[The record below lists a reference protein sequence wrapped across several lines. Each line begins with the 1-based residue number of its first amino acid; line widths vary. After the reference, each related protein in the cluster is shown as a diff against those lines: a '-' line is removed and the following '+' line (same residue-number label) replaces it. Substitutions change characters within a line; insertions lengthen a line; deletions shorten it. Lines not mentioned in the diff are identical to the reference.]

1 MLAAIQ
7 MLSPHEIFLRL
18 SFAALLGAVIG
29 IERDVHRRPAGIR
42 TSAFV
47 CMGSALFTILSFELA
62 KMFGDTSA
70 TRIAS
75 NLVQGIGFLGAGAI
89 LREAGGLV
97 GLTTAATIFVE
108 AAIGMAVG
116 GGLYA
121 VGGYA
126 TGVVLFGLVCLG
138 WLARVANLKPRMM
151 GFRVT
156 ASHAESITSEVQQ
169 LIESLKLKPQQFRVS
184 MTGDTS
190 IVEFQ
195 ADTGYRQ
202 QEQIIKKLNRPGVVV
217 EAVPFE
223 GHHE

>member
-1 MLAAIQ
+1 MIPL
-7 MLSPHEIFLRL
+7 PEIVLRL
-18 SFAALLGAVIG
+18 SFAALLGAAIG
-29 IERDVHRRPAGIR
+29 VERDLHRRPAGIR

-47 CMGSALFTILSFELA
+47 CMGSALFTILSFQLA
-62 KMFGDTSA
+62 KMYGDTSS

-126 TGVVLFGLVCLG
+126 TGLVLFGLVIFG
-138 WLARVANLKPRMM
+138 WIARRWNLKVRIL
-151 GFRVT
+151 GFRIT
-156 ASHAESITSEVQQ
+156 GTHAENIAAEVQR
-169 LIESLKLKPQQFRVS
+169 LLVELKIKPQQFRIS
-184 MTGDTS
+184 MVGVNS
-190 IVEFQ
+190 VVEFQ
-195 ADTGYRQ
+195 AEVGHRH
-202 QEQIIKKLNRPGVVV
+202 QEQIVERLNRVGVVT
-217 EAVPFE
+217 EITPIE
-223 GHHE
+223 GHRE

>member
-1 MLAAIQ
+1 MISL
-7 MLSPHEIFLRL
+7 HEIVLRL

-29 IERDVHRRPAGIR
+29 VERDLHRRPAGIR

-47 CMGSALFTILSFELA
+47 CMGSALFTILSFQLA
-62 KMFGDTSA
+62 KMSGDTSG

-126 TGVVLFGLVCLG
+126 TGLVLFGLVVLG
-138 WLARVANLKPRMM
+138 WIAQRSNLKVRIM

-156 ASHAESITSEVQQ
+156 GSHAENIAGEVQR
-169 LIESLKLKPQQFRVS
+169 LFAELKIKPQQFRVS
-184 MTGDTS
+184 MVGASS

-195 ADTGYRQ
+195 AEVGHRQ
-202 QEQIIKKLNRPGVVV
+202 QEQIVERLNRVGVVTEV
-217 EAVPFE
+217 IPIE
-223 GHHE
+223 GHRE

>member
-1 MLAAIQ
+1 
-7 MLSPHEIFLRL
+7 MLSLHEIFLRL
-18 SFAALLGAVIG
+18 GLAALLGAAIG
-29 IERDVHRRPAGIR
+29 IERDLHRRPAGIR

-47 CMGSALFTILSFELA
+47 CMGSALFTLLSFQLA
-62 KMFGDTSA
+62 KMYGDTSS

-89 LREAGGLV
+89 LREASGLV

-126 TGVVLFGLVCLG
+126 TGLVLFGLIVLG
-138 WLARVANLKPRMM
+138 WLARVTNLKAREMGFRITASHTEGIASEVQKCLESLNLKP
-151 GFRVT
+151 
-156 ASHAESITSEVQQ
+156 
-169 LIESLKLKPQQFRVS
+169 LQFRVS
-184 MTGDTS
+184 MNGATS
-190 IVEFQ
+190 IVEFH

-202 QEQIIKKLNRPGVVV
+202 QEQIVQKLNRAGVVV
-217 EAVPFE
+217 EVIPFE
-223 GHHE
+223 GRHE